1 MHGIASYMFD
11 LKSFGMV
18 RWTVVLVSNDY
29 WRFTSLKANIS
40 SNIETCHSNR
50 VRHTVNFVSCYFGKN
65 YKFPKIF
72 YEFYNPFIILQN
84 IGWSCINLRAAYIYA
99 YMGYNIRKS
108 FFSEK
113 YVWLQICE
121 NCNICNDHEWKMSI
135 LILPYTYDMNI
146 DQISLLKGTPE
157 K

>member
-18 RWTVVLVSNDY
+18 LWTVVLVSNDY
-29 WRFTSLKANIS
+29 WRCI
-40 SNIETCHSNR
+40 
-50 VRHTVNFVSCYFGKN
+50 TVNFVSCYFGKN

-135 LILPYTYDMNI
+135 LILPYPYDMNI
-146 DQISLLKGTPE
+146 DQISLLKGTPG

>member
-11 LKSFGMV
+11 IKSFGMV
-18 RWTVVLVSNDY
+18 LWTVVLVSNDY
-29 WRFTSLKANIS
+29 WRCTSLKANIS

-50 VRHTVNFVSCYFGKN
+50 VRQILYHVILERIIN
-65 YKFPKIF
+65 YQRFF

-146 DQISLLKGTPE
+146 DQISILKGTPE

>member
-1 MHGIASYMFD
+1 MIID
-11 LKSFGMV
+11 
-18 RWTVVLVSNDY
+18 DD
-29 WRFTSLKANIS
+29 
-40 SNIETCHSNR
+40 
-50 VRHTVNFVSCYFGKN
+50 FGKN

-135 LILPYTYDMNI
+135 LILPYPYDMNI
-146 DQISLLKGTPE
+146 DQISLLKGTPGR
-157 K
+157 

>member
-11 LKSFGMV
+11 FKSFGMV
-18 RWTVVLVSNDY
+18 LWTVVLVSNDY
-29 WRFTSLKANIS
+29 WRWILYHVILER
-40 SNIETCHSNR
+40 II
-50 VRHTVNFVSCYFGKN
+50 N
-65 YKFPKIF
+65 YQRFF

-146 DQISLLKGTPE
+146 DQISLLKGTPG

>member
-50 VRHTVNFVSCYFGKN
+50 VRQILYHVILERIIN
-65 YKFPKIF
+65 YQRFF

-84 IGWSCINLRAAYIYA
+84 IGWSCINLRAAYVYA

-146 DQISLLKGTPE
+146 DQISLLKGTPG